1 MQINIAD
8 VRSMMRE
15 DAIGL
20 LLGVMLLLTGLVAA
34 TLVGVL
40 RRRASMLIWLG
51 VFSFLY
57 GFRLLIRTGIVRF
70 YFDLPTVVWE
80 RAEAAITYAVPVP
93 FVFFARVAFPAWR
106 RFWTIGASGLTAFA
120 VYAIASDAILDQPYS
135 ADKANS
141 VIAIAFFIGVVGW
154 AFGSRSLSE

>member
-8 VRSMMRE
+8 LRSMMRE

-20 LLGVMLLLTGLVAA
+20 LVGVLLMLTGLLAVAM
-34 TLVGVL
+34 VSVL
-40 RRRASMLIWLG
+40 RRSASLLIWLG

-70 YFDLPTVVWE
+70 YFDFPTVVWE

-93 FVFFARVAFPAWR
+93 FVFFARAAFPAWR
-106 RFWTIGASGLTAFA
+106 RFWAIGASGLT
-120 VYAIASDAILDQPYS
+120 V
-135 ADKANS
+135 
-141 VIAIAFFIGVVGW
+141 
-154 AFGSRSLSE
+154 